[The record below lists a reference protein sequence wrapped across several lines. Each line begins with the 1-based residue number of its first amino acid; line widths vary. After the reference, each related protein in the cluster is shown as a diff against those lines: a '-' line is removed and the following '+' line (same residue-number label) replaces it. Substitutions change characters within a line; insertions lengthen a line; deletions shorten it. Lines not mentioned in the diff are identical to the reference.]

1 MTRLEIL
8 KAKKRNLEAQIRDE
22 EVGKLKLE
30 ASRKIKK
37 NIKTSIDNF
46 LKELSFEEILNDKKF
61 DSLTDSEK
69 SDIVNYEVEC
79 FAKNEIDFSTEKT
92 FRYYLL

>member
-69 SDIVNYEVEC
+69 SDIANYEVEC
-79 FAKNEIDFSTEKT
+79 FVKNEIDFKTEKT